1 MIVRGPRSL
10 IWHKVLAGGP
20 TTRVIESYC
29 GRSFERRVAQI
40 VDTDALPTGGWCKP
54 CKKMKKYYKRRS

>member
-1 MIVRGPRSL
+1 MIVRGLRSL
-10 IWHKVLAGGP
+10 TWHKVLAGGP

-40 VDTDALPTGGWCKP
+40 VDRRRSSSAWCKS
-54 CKKMKKYYKRRS
+54 CKKSEQNYKRR